1 MILSSYKYIHIVF
14 LGKELLVSLLNP
26 KKNFV
31 EKFVEKLND
40 KNWMQVLNLSKLT
53 ELI

>member
-1 MILSSYKYIHIVF
+1 MFLSSYKYIHIVF

-26 KKNFV
+26 KKIV

-40 KNWMQVLNLSKLT
+40 ENWMRVLNLSKLT